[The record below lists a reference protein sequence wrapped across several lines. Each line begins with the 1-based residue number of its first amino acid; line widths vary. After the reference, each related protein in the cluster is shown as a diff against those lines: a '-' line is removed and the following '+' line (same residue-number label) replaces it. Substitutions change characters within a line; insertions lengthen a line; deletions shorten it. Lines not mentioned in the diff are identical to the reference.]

1 MYLRNNLKEKQK
13 SQLQKCNTE
22 LNTDFELALIKIMA
36 KEPDE
41 LFDNV
46 QTDFYDRL
54 HELSK
59 EELIQLKEL
68 FIKNE
73 WFQYLPQIEKHI
85 NDKI

>member
-1 MYLRNNLKEKQK
+1 
-13 SQLQKCNTE
+13 
-22 LNTDFELALIKIMA
+22 MA